1 MKQMMLLSA
10 LLFVVAEDATAELRD
25 ISFEERMQAIIR
37 NETELMRQE
46 LEKMND
52 IMHETRHELEMLRQ
66 ENALLHEMCKAT
78 TNENELRVKRQHVQ
92 SVAFHAYQ
100 SGNKCIQNM
109 QTFVYEQVLLND
121 GNGYSTRDGIFD
133 PPVSGVYVF
142 TWSIADHHDWYAA
155 ELVVDGV
162 SRGATIADNDTDDTA
177 VGTAV
182 VVLYVRAGS
191 HVFVRR
197 SAGNGCTVLNED
209 NLARNS
215 FSGWLLYP

>member
-78 TNENELRVKRQHVQ
+78 TNENELRVK
-92 SVAFHAYQ
+92 S
-100 SGNKCIQNM
+100 
-109 QTFVYEQVLLND
+109 
-121 GNGYSTRDGIFD
+121 NGYSTRDGIFD